1 MAEIEKHN
9 SKASC
14 WVALYGKVYDLT
26 DFLPEHPGG
35 DAIVLK
41 YAGKDGTKAFDPLHS
56 RDILETLLDESTF
69 LGTVDPKDMK
79 PGDGEPDANAAAQ
92 PAHSPVLLKKGEKP
106 PLSHMLNYFDFEAV
120 ARTQMTQEGWD
131 YYSSGCDDEI
141 TLRENQNAFSRI
153 WFKPRILI
161 NVKNIDMSCS
171 ILGYK
176 SSFPVYITAT
186 ALGKLA
192 HPEGEVV
199 LTRAAA
205 THGIIQ
211 MCPTL
216 ASCSMDEMT
225 GARSSGQIQFYQ
237 LYVNANKKITEKIV
251 KKVERQGV
259 KALFVTVDAPQLG
272 RREKDMRHKFSA
284 ERPDNQAEGTVGRNE
299 GTARAISS
307 FIDPSLC
314 WEDIKWLQTITKMPI
329 ILKGVQC
336 GEDAIKAVE
345 YGCQG
350 VVLSNHGGRQL
361 ETARSAVEVLPECM
375 AALRSINTD
384 MSKFEVFVD
393 GGIRRATDILK
404 CIAMGA
410 TAVGIGRPAL
420 YSMASYGQ
428 AGVEHY
434 LQLLKDEME
443 MNMRLLGTPTLKD
456 VGPQHVITRDL
467 VSHSGNMP
475 QSMLAR
481 EVYIPL
487 QTQLGAANAR
497 L

>member
-1 MAEIEKHN
+1 M
-9 SKASC
+9 
-14 WVALYGKVYDLT
+14 
-26 DFLPEHPGG
+26 
-35 DAIVLK
+35 K
-41 YAGKDGTKAFDPLHS
+41 YAGKDGTAAFDPLHA
-56 RDILETLLDESTF
+56 RDILETLLEESVC
-69 LGTVDPKDMK
+69 LGEVDPATVKESDK
-79 PGDGEPDANAAAQ
+79 PKLEAKKEEAPKPVV
-92 PAHSPVLLKKGEKP
+92 PAGQKP

-120 ARTQMTQEGWD
+120 AKTCMGQEGWD

-141 TLRENQNAFSRI
+141 TMRDNHGAFHRI

-161 NVKNIDMSCS
+161 NVKNIDMSCT

-199 LTRAAA
+199 LTRAAHTA
-205 THGIIQ
+205 GIIQ

-216 ASCSMDEMT
+216 ASCSLDEMT
-225 GARSSGQIQFYQ
+225 TARQPGQIQFYQ

-251 KKVERQGV
+251 KKAEKQGI

-284 ERPDNQAEGTVGRNE
+284 ERPDNQDEGTVGRSE

-307 FIDPSLC
+307 FIDPSLN
-314 WEDIKWLQTITKMPI
+314 WEDIKWLKSITNMPI

-336 GEDAIKAVE
+336 GEDAVLAVE
-345 YGCQG
+345 AGCQG
-350 VVLSNHGGRQL
+350 IVISNHGGRQL
-361 ETARSAVEVLPECM
+361 ETARSGIEVLPEVM
-375 AALRSINTD
+375 DALREIGAEG
-384 MSKFEVFVD
+384 KFAVFVD
-393 GGIRRATDILK
+393 GGIRRATDIAK
-404 CIAMGA
+404 CMALGA

-428 AGVEHY
+428 AGVERY
-434 LQLLKDEME
+434 LQILKDELE
-443 MNMRLLGTPTLKD
+443 MVMRLLGTPKLSDISRK
-456 VGPQHVITRDL
+456 HVIYNELSNHYITNASD
-467 VSHSGNMP
+467 S
-475 QSMLAR
+475 LAR
-481 EVYIPL
+481 QVYIPL
-487 QTQLGAANAR
+487 ETQMKPSR